1 MTTLRVIIDDIVA
14 GGAGRLAGYSEDLTR
29 ALIRTAPRGADVAGF
44 VAASPES
51 DYALV
56 RELLPGLRELHK
68 SALARRDLAAAWQH
82 GFTVLPGSGMVHST
96 SLLAPMRRHDRSS
109 GGSDQCVVTIHD
121 AIAWTHPDLLAS
133 RQVSW
138 TKAMGKRA
146 ERYADAVVVPT
157 HAVADELAGILDFG
171 ERIRVI
177 GGAPSSSLVVPFDA
191 ATRRTRLELPER
203 YVVAMVEGDARNG
216 FADLATAAASSPLA
230 GTTVV
235 LLAVSGDAA
244 LIEGADRLTVLDDLG
259 ADDRAAV
266 LAGAAAYVQPGV
278 AAGFGA
284 GMLDAMSL
292 GIPVIATDVPAL
304 AETAADGAQFVPRGD
319 TRALAD
325 AIAELLRDSTA
336 ADQLGVAAADRA
348 KAFSWRDAAEKV
360 WQLHADL

>member
-14 GGAGRLAGYSEDLTR
+14 RSTGRLARYSEDLTG

-51 DYALV
+51 DYALI
-56 RELLPGLRELHK
+56 RELLPGLRDLHK

-96 SLLAPMRRHDRSS
+96 SLLAPMRKHDRTS

-121 AIAWTHPDLLAS
+121 AIAWTHPDLLPS

-138 TKAMGKRA
+138 TKAMAKRA

-157 HAVADELAGILDFG
+157 HAVADELADILDFG
-171 ERIRVI
+171 ERVRVI
-177 GGAPSSSLVVPFDA
+177 GGAPSSSLAVPSDA
-191 ATRRTRLELPER
+191 SERRTRLELPER
-203 YVVAMVEGDARNG
+203 YVVAIVEGDARNG
-216 FADLATAAASSPLA
+216 FAGLATAAASSALA

-235 LLAVSGDAA
+235 LLAADGDAS

-266 LAGAAAYVQPGV
+266 LAGAAAYAQPSV

-292 GIPVIATDVPAL
+292 GIPVIASDVPAL
-304 AETAADGAQFVPRGD
+304 AETAADAAEFVPRGD
-319 TRALAD
+319 ATALAE
-325 AIAELLRDSTA
+325 AIADVLRDSAA
-336 ADQLGVAAADRA
+336 ADRLAVAAEDRA
-348 KAFSWRDAAEKV
+348 KAFTWRDAAEKV